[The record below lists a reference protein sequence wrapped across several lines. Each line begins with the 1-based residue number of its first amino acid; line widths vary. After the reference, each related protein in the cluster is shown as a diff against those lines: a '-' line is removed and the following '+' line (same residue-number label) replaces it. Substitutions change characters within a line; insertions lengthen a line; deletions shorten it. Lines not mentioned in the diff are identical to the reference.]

1 MTRLQDKYTKEIVP
15 ALREEFG
22 YQNSHQVPRVVKV
35 VVNAGTGRATGDA
48 RILEETIN
56 SLATITGQK
65 PVATVA
71 RKSIASFKLREG
83 NKIGAMVTLR
93 GKRAQEFLDQLI
105 SVALPRVRDLRGI
118 SVEAFDPYG
127 NYSLGLS
134 DHTIFPQI
142 KLEDNPTPHGL
153 QINVVTTAKTAA
165 EGRRLLQLLG
175 FPFRRNV

>member
-1 MTRLQDKYTKEIVP
+1 MTRLQEKYLKEVVP

-22 YQNSHQVPRVVKV
+22 YKNQHQVPKLVKV

-48 RILEETIN
+48 RVLEQAMET
-56 SLATITGQK
+56 LATITGQK

-93 GKRAQEFLDQLI
+93 GARAQEFVDQLV
-105 SVALPRVRDLRGI
+105 SVALPRVRDFRGI
-118 SVEAFDPYG
+118 SIEAFDPYG

-134 DHTIFPQI
+134 DQTIFPQI
-142 KLEDNPTPHGL
+142 RIEDNPVPHGL
-153 QINVVTTAKTAA
+153 QINVVTTAKTAD

-175 FPFRRNV
+175 FPFRRAA